1 MINIFFLNK
10 FIILFKELIN
20 FYKIIDE
27 KKTKIENNNY
37 LTNNNIESIRE
48 DLEIAYNEFLPDLCI

>member
-27 KKTKIENNNY
+27 N
-37 LTNNNIESIRE
+37 NNNIESIRE
-48 DLEIAYNEFLPDLCI
+48 DLEIAYN